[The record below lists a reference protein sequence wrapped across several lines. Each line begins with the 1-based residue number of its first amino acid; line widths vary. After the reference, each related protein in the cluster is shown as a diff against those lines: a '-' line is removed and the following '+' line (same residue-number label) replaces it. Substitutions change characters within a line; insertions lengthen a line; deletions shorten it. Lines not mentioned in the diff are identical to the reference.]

1 MNTNHPATTPKKVI
15 WISGAS
21 SGIGKYTALKLAKMG
36 HTVAISARREDN
48 LRAVADQSKAKNH
61 AGSIHVYPLDI
72 TNRQKSAETVDKI
85 ETDLGQIDI
94 AILNAGVYEPERIED
109 FDLNRFEKHMAVN
122 VNGTANTLKPLIDR
136 YIERRSGHLVIVSSV
151 AGYRGLG
158 RSISYGASKATLL
171 HMAEDLKIE
180 LDKYNIKTQVVTP
193 GFVKT
198 RLTEKNDFSMPMAI
212 TAQRAGQYLAEG
224 IFDDKFEISFPK
236 KFTFWM
242 RRLRKLPYKLF
253 FPLVKKITKQL

>member
-1 MNTNHPATTPKKVI
+1 MPDTNITQSSSKII

-21 SGIGKYTALKLAKMG
+21 SGIGKYTALELAKMG
-36 HTVAISARREDN
+36 HEVAISARRVEK
-48 LRAVADQSKAKNH
+48 LEAVCDQAKAKNFT
-61 AGSIHVYPLDI
+61 GSIHPYPLDI
-72 TNRQKSAETVDKI
+72 TDRDTVFETVDQI
-85 ETDLGQIDI
+85 ENDLGEIDI
-94 AILNAGVYEPERIED
+94 SILNAGVYEPESIED
-109 FDLNRFEKHMAVN
+109 FDLSRFDKHIDVN
-122 VNGTANTLKPLIDR
+122 VKGTANTLKPLIDR
-136 YIERRSGHLVIVSSV
+136 YIERRRGQLVIVSSV

-180 LDKYNIKTQVVTP
+180 LDQYNIKTQVVTP

-212 TAQRAGQYLAEG
+212 TADRAGKYLADG
-224 IFDDKFEISFPK
+224 IFEDAFEISFPR

-253 FPLVKKITKQL
+253 FPLVKKVTKRM